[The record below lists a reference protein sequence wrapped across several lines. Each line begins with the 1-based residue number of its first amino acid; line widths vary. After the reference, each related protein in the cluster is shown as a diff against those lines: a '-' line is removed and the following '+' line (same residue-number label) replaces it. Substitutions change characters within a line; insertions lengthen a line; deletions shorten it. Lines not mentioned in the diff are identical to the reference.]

1 VAQSSNAGESD
12 EGFGSGLIVAAALGS
27 CSRGFVS
34 LGAAMSDVGLLDPAM
49 VGLSSLDLISLGGAT
64 AGGG

>member
-1 VAQSSNAGESD
+1 
-12 EGFGSGLIVAAALGS
+12 
-27 CSRGFVS
+27 
-34 LGAAMSDVGLLDPAM
+34 MSDVGLLDPAM